1 MGRSNALIPQHREKI
16 YDSAFRG
23 FGSDRPSLWIARS
36 SQSRSS
42 HEHADGR
49 ASFGVLTVPKLIPGA
64 DEYEPFSQGSL
75 SRLCGLYSILN
86 AVQLGLYPHRLAPA
100 QRKRLFI
107 AAVGHLG
114 RKGMLGKVLGVG
126 MDEDIWLGLAKAV
139 GDHVENRFG
148 VKFGLRRVITGEA
161 GSNRRQALKSIA
173 TAIERRRPV
182 LVYLGGLSTTT
193 Q

>member
-1 MGRSNALIPQHREKI
+1 
-16 YDSAFRG
+16 
-23 FGSDRPSLWIARS
+23 
-36 SQSRSS
+36 
-42 HEHADGR
+42 
-49 ASFGVLTVPKLIPGA
+49 VPKLIPGA

-100 QRKRLFI
+100 HRKRLFI

-126 MDEDIWLGLAKAV
+126 MEEDVWLELAKAV
-139 GDHVENRFG
+139 GEHVENRFG
-148 VKFGLRRVITGEA
+148 VRFELRKAITGEA

-173 TAIERRRPV
+173 TAIERGRPV
-182 LVYLGGLSTTT
+182 LVYLGAALDHYTVICGIAGERLLLFDSDGLKWLAIDGVGLGQASRRRHWIAPESTYAVVRRS
-193 Q
+193 